1 MDSILHIFNSEL
13 TSGQFSF
20 LLLLVS
26 FLGGVVA
33 SISPCNL
40 SILPIVI
47 GYVGGYGEKD
57 NTKNFIQM
65 LFFVLGLS
73 LTMTVLGVLSGSLG
87 LVLKSVLNSY
97 WILFLASIFL
107 IMGLNLLGVLDI
119 YIPPVIKEMPKNT
132 KNGFIIIPFLVGI
145 FFGLASTPCATPI
158 LVSIIGLA
166 SVAKNIFLASVMLFL
181 FSLGEGLIIILAASF
196 TSFLKNLKAH
206 SKITELITKISAVLL
221 ILSALII
228 YYYLIVLKHLH

>member
-1 MDSILHIFNSEL
+1 MDSILHIFNSEIA
-13 TSGQFSF
+13 SGQFSF

-26 FLGGVVA
+26 FLSGIVA

-57 NTKNFIQM
+57 NYKNFIQM

-73 LTMTVLGVLSGSLG
+73 VTMTVIGILSGSLG
-87 LVLKSVLNSY
+87 LVLKSVLNVY

-119 YIPPVIKEMPKNT
+119 YIPPIIKEMPKNT
-132 KNGFIIIPFLVGI
+132 KNGFVIIPFLVGV

-158 LVSIIGLA
+158 LISIVGLA
-166 SVAKNIFLASVMLFL
+166 SIAKNIFLASVMLFL
-181 FSLGEGLIIILAASF
+181 FSLGEGLIIILTASF
-196 TSFLKNLKAH
+196 TSFLKNFKAH
-206 SKITELITKISAVLL
+206 SNITEVITKISGFLL
-221 ILSALII
+221 IFSALVI
-228 YYYLIVLKHLH
+228 YYYLIVIKHLH